1 MRTTVQVQ
9 GESFRHVNTSQT
21 ELSGPTWSHD
31 IIRVVSWRSKRQ
43 QFQLLC
49 LLKSVQSRRKDL
61 WPRAQLFVIRSRTFR
76 EILGPQYSVTTI
88 HNQDPTYM
96 LARLTQLALP
106 FLSHTKVDPSQFRA
120 SMSTSE
126 RQS

>member
-1 MRTTVQVQ
+1 MEIETTAISTSLPTEKCAIKTQ
-9 GESFRHVNTSQT
+9 G
-21 ELSGPTWSHD
+21 
-31 IIRVVSWRSKRQ
+31 
-43 QFQLLC
+43 
-49 LLKSVQSRRKDL
+49 L
-61 WPRAQLFVIRSRTFR
+61 WPRAQLFVIRSRIR

>member
-1 MRTTVQVQ
+1 MEIETTVISTSLSTEKCAIKTQ
-9 GESFRHVNTSQT
+9 GFVATCTALRHPITNARNPGS
-21 ELSGPTWSHD
+21 
-31 IIRVVSWRSKRQ
+31 
-43 QFQLLC
+43 
-49 LLKSVQSRRKDL
+49 
-61 WPRAQLFVIRSRTFR
+61 
-76 EILGPQYSVTTI
+76 SVTTT